1 MVLHLNSEFNFN
13 LFLRLCLD
21 GLWWPGRWMFPQ
33 RYFLADS
40 LCWSDFQPSVCLL
53 SLWVMQALH
62 SPPPSVGFRRT
73 ESWKR
78 QHILEREKLAS
89 ESIKAL
95 SQCSFVY
102 IYVSCWVVSCSC
114 TAGIPLIRQHIEIF
128 QQVPQSNSPPQ
139 LTAGTSFLI
148 TSSRLQFSSLPAA
161 QCEKSRPLS
170 GNKFPWME
178 AVLPSHD
185 RRRSCNKLTAAS
197 SSQLLHPAWL
207 L

>member
-1 MVLHLNSEFNFN
+1 MDFGDLVGECSPRGVSWLTHCVDLIFS
-13 LFLRLCLD
+13 LLCVCCV
-21 GLWWPGRWMFPQ
+21 
-33 RYFLADS
+33 S
-40 LCWSDFQPSVCLL
+40 LGHASF
-53 SLWVMQALH
+53 A
-62 SPPPSVGFRRT
+62 PPSVGFRRT

-114 TAGIPLIRQHIEIF
+114 TAGIPLIREHIEIF
-128 QQVPQSNSPPQ
+128 QRVPQSNSPPQ